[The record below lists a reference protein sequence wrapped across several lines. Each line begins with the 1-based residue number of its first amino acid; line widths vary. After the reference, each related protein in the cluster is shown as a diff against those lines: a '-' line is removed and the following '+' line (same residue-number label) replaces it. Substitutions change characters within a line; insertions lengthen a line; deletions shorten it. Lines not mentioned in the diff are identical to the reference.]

1 MENSVQVYSITD
13 EYMKSNHVKT
23 LTYELIETLMYF
35 LCAYP
40 IVAMISYFFDKNE
53 NMLYLNLI
61 AIVPVVIIT
70 YLRVKIKTMKKF
82 ILAILLVT
90 AIWLIIIG
98 FLLKQYVFMLFL
110 IIWVIDCIKRSTAVQ
125 RVGFNKYRLL
135 IVEALLIP
143 QIIIAAGANFKNFQV
158 FIAVISIVIMS
169 ISIGYICKVRNVR
182 LSMDDIENESFNKKD
197 NNIFIGGAIF
207 LILITIFILYS
218 LGIFGVAY
226 DLTRKISKSLLELG
240 MGNHSE
246 HSSNEIKNIMNDN
259 NVNMFDGLNADNLE
273 PPGKF
278 AQIFSDIVKVISNII
293 FIVIT
298 ITLSYLL
305 INRFLIYIK
314 MLRNKDKVSF
324 VFNSSN
330 KENEI
335 KKKVDKI
342 KNDIRK
348 SIFLNDKEKIRKLYK
363 NRILKY
369 KKNNIIIN
377 NFFSTYEIQNEV
389 LSKSLDNIEDI
400 TKVYEKA
407 RYSNEELTKDD
418 MEIFKGNKKESL
430 LNKYKVNYF

>member
-1 MENSVQVYSITD
+1 MENGVQVYSITD

-23 LTYELIETLMYF
+23 LTYELIENLMYF

-40 IVAMISYFFDKNE
+40 IVAMINYFFDKNQ
-53 NMLYLNLI
+53 NMRYLNLI
-61 AIVPVVIIT
+61 AIIPVFIIT

-90 AIWLIIIG
+90 AIWLFIIG
-98 FLLKQYVFMLFL
+98 FLIKQYVFMVFL
-110 IIWVIDCIKRSTAVQ
+110 VIWVIDCIKRSTAVQ
-125 RVGFNKYRLL
+125 RVGFNKNRIL

-143 QIIIAAGANFKNFQV
+143 QIIIAAGAELKYFQV
-158 FIAVISIVIMS
+158 FIAIISIVIMS
-169 ISIGYICKVRNVR
+169 ISVGYICKVRNVR
-182 LSMDDIENESFNKKD
+182 LSMDDIENESLNKKD
-197 NNIFIGGAIF
+197 NNIFIGGTIL
-207 LILITIFILYS
+207 LILIIIFILYN
-218 LGIFGVAY
+218 LGIFDVAY
-226 DLTRKISKSLLELG
+226 DLTRKISKSLLEIG

-246 HSSNEIKNIMNDN
+246 HSSNEINNFTSDN
-259 NVNMFDGLNADNLE
+259 NANMFEGLNADKLE
-273 PPGKF
+273 PQGKF
-278 AQIFSDIVKVISNII
+278 AQIFSAIVKVILNII
-293 FIVIT
+293 FIAIT
-298 ITLSYLL
+298 ITLSYLM

-324 VFNSSN
+324 VFNSNN

-363 NRILKY
+363 NKILKY
-369 KKNNIIIN
+369 KKNNITIN

-389 LSKSLDNIEDI
+389 LSKALDNIEDV

-407 RYSNEELTKDD
+407 RYSNEEITKDD
-418 MEIFKGNKKESL
+418 MKIFK
-430 LNKYKVNYF
+430 

>member
-1 MENSVQVYSITD
+1 MDNRVQVYSITD

-23 LTYELIETLMYF
+23 LTYELIENLMYF

-40 IVAMISYFFDKNE
+40 IVAMINYFFDKNE
-53 NMLYLNLI
+53 NMIYINLI
-61 AIVPVVIIT
+61 AIIPVFFIT

-90 AIWLIIIG
+90 TIWLIIIG
-98 FLLKQYVFMLFL
+98 HLLKQYVFMLFL
-110 IIWVIDCIKRSTAVQ
+110 IIWVIDCIKRSVVVQ
-125 RVGFNKYRLL
+125 RVGFNKNRIL

-143 QIIIAAGANFKNFQV
+143 QIIIAAGSELKNFQV

-169 ISIGYICKVRNVR
+169 VSIGYICKVRNVR

-197 NNIFIGGAIF
+197 NNIFIGGTIL
-207 LILITIFILYS
+207 LILITIFILYR
-218 LGIFGVAY
+218 LGVFDSAY
-226 DLTRKISKSLLELG
+226 NLTKKIAKSLLELG
-240 MGNHSE
+240 RGNHSE
-246 HSSNEIKNIMNDN
+246 QSSNEIN
-259 NVNMFDGLNADNLE
+259 NMSNGNNANMFEGLNADNLE

-278 AQIFSDIVKVISNII
+278 AQIFAAIVKVIANII
-293 FIVIT
+293 FIAIT
-298 ITLSYLL
+298 ITLSYML

-324 VFNSSN
+324 VFNNNN

-342 KNDIRK
+342 KNNIRK

-363 NRILKY
+363 NKILKY
-369 KKNNIIIN
+369 KKENIIVN
-377 NFFSTYEIQNEV
+377 NFFSTQEIQNEV
-389 LSKSLDNIEDI
+389 LSKALDNIEDI

-407 RYSNEELTKDD
+407 RYSNEEITKDD
-418 MEIFKGNKKESL
+418 IEKFK
-430 LNKYKVNYF
+430 

>member
-1 MENSVQVYSITD
+1 MENRVQVYSITD

-23 LTYELIETLMYF
+23 LTYELIENLMYF

-40 IVAMISYFFDKNE
+40 IVAMINYFFDKNE

-61 AIVPVVIIT
+61 GIIPVVLIT
-70 YLRVKIKTMKKF
+70 YLRVEIKKMKKF
-82 ILAILLVT
+82 ILSILLVT

-98 FLLKQYVFMLFL
+98 LLLKQYIFMVFL
-110 IIWVIDCIKRSTAVQ
+110 IIWVIDCIKRSTSIQ
-125 RVGFNKYRLL
+125 RVEFNKSRLL
-135 IVEALLIP
+135 ILEVLLIP
-143 QIIIAAGANFKNFQV
+143 QIIIAAVAELKHFQV

-197 NNIFIGGAIF
+197 NNIFIGGTIL
-207 LILITIFILYS
+207 LILITIFILYR
-218 LGIFGVAY
+218 LGIFDSAY
-226 DLTRKISKSLLELG
+226 NLTKKIAKSLLELG

-246 HSSNEIKNIMNDN
+246 QSSNEIKNFMNDN
-259 NVNMFDGLNADNLE
+259 NANMIEGLNTDNLE

-278 AQIFSDIVKVISNII
+278 TQIFSTIVKVISNII
-293 FIVIT
+293 FIAIT

-324 VFNSSN
+324 VFNSNN

-342 KNDIRK
+342 KNNIRK
-348 SIFLNDKEKIRKLYK
+348 SIFLN
-363 NRILKY
+363 
-369 KKNNIIIN
+369 
-377 NFFSTYEIQNEV
+377 Q
-389 LSKSLDNIEDI
+389 
-400 TKVYEKA
+400 
-407 RYSNEELTKDD
+407 YS
-418 MEIFKGNKKESL
+418 
-430 LNKYKVNYF
+430 